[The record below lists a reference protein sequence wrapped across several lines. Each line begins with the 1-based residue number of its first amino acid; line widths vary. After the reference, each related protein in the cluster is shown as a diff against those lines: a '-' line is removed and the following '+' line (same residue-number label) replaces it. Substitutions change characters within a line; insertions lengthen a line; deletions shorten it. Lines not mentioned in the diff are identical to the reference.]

1 MIERSIAFGP
11 SAALIATIC
20 EPDADAL
27 FDKSLAVVLFNA
39 GVVHRI
45 GPHRFNVRLAR
56 KLAAHGIASIRF
68 DLAGLGDSQRSK
80 KNISYEAQA
89 IEDLQQAMDA
99 LSTVTQVSR
108 FALLGFCSGAHHAY
122 SAALVDERIAGLLLY
137 DGYKYPT
144 PKSRRN
150 HLLLRIKKH
159 RSPFRLVGTL
169 GKRIVE
175 KITRRSSVSQG
186 DAPAVDASYFST
198 TPSISTFAK
207 GLDVLHKRGVKVVQ
221 VFSGGNV
228 EQYNYREQF
237 ADGFKQFPNVA
248 SLPVEFFPDMDHVA
262 TGMTSQQALID
273 CAIRWAI
280 SGDRPIVLNTGASIG
295 EGAGI

>member
-1 MIERSIAFGP
+1 MIERSLAFGP
-11 SAALIATIC
+11 SAALIGTIC
-20 EPDADAL
+20 EPGADEL

-56 KLAAHGIASIRF
+56 KLATHGIASIRF

-89 IEDLQQAMDA
+89 IEDLQHAMDA
-99 LSTVTQVSR
+99 LSAATQISR

-122 SAALVDERIAGLLLY
+122 SAALADERVVGLLLY

-144 PKSRRN
+144 STSRRN
-150 HLLLRIKKH
+150 HFLLRFKKH
-159 RSPFRLVGTL
+159 RSPFKLIGMV
-169 GKRIVE
+169 GKRIWE
-175 KITRRSSVSQG
+175 KIAHRSSTSQE
-186 DAPAVDASYFST
+186 DVRVADVSYFST
-198 TPSISTFAK
+198 TPAMSTFAN
-207 GLDVLHKRGVKVVQ
+207 GLDMLHKRGVNVVQ

-237 ADGFKQFPNVA
+237 ADGFKQFPIVA
-248 SLPVEFFPDMDHVA
+248 DLSVEYFPDMDHVA
-262 TGMTSQQALID
+262 TGMASQQALIN
-273 CAIRWAI
+273 CAIRWATA
-280 SGDRPIVLNTGASIG
+280 GDQPITLNAGVSV
-295 EGAGI
+295 EKGAGT